1 MGVQVPS
8 SALDDTPRFC
18 FQDFGVFSML
28 GNFKNLPRI
37 EEQNAYNEQNIA
49 KWSGDSGG
57 TDKTGFVKGRNI
69 K

>member
-1 MGVQVPS
+1 
-8 SALDDTPRFC
+8 
-18 FQDFGVFSML
+18 ML
-28 GNFKNLPRI
+28 GNFENLPRI